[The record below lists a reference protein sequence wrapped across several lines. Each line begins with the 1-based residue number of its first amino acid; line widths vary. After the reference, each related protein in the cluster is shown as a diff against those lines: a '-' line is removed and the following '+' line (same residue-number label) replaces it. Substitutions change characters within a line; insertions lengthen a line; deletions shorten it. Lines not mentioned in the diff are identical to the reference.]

1 MKKTIATFSFYILTL
16 GCAFSQSDSLKNNI
30 YTTLKYRKGVYMN
43 HREFQ
48 RNNPSDTTAVYANR
62 FNKQEEIV
70 DKYYPKKVKNNKN
83 IMDYWGFCDG
93 QKVYIHN
100 DIMGYAIKL
109 EEIETI
115 SWGYSDKKERIKGEI
130 AVGVG
135 IVVGGAIGAGIN
147 AAIINS
153 PNGSRDDFRE
163 VFTVNLLTGKTKI
176 IKDEADMRTL
186 IQDSPILLEQYRT
199 EKNKESIDTVLK
211 YIKLYNENYKPVA
224 K

>member
-48 RNNPSDTTAVYANR
+48 RNNPSDTTAVYADR

-70 DKYYPKKVKNNKN
+70 DKYYPKKAKNNKKVK
-83 IMDYWGFCDG
+83 DYWGFCDG
-93 QKVYIHN
+93 QKVYIYS
-100 DIMGYAIKL
+100 DMMGYALRL
-109 EEIETI
+109 EEIEAI
-115 SWGYSDKKERIKGEI
+115 SWAYFDKKQRIKEQNAIGG
-130 AVGVG
+130 AA
-135 IVVGGAIGAGIN
+135 VGGAVGALMVMG
-147 AAIINS
+147 ANS
-153 PNGSRDDFRE
+153 SIDETRE
-163 VFTVNLLTGKTKI
+163 IFTVNLLTGKAKI
-176 IKDEADMRTL
+176 ITDEADMRTL

-211 YIKLYNENYKPVA
+211 YIKLYNESHKPVA